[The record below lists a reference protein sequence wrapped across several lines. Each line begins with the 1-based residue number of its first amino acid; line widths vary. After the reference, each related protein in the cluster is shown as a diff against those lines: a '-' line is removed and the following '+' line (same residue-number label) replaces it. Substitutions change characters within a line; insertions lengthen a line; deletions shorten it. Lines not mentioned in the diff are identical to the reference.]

1 MNKNTKK
8 PPKKKKKANPDMWK
22 EGYTDKQIAKFAKEF
37 AKGLK
42 Y

>member
-1 MNKNTKK
+1 MPDDKK
-8 PPKKKKKANPDMWK
+8 KPKKKKKPNPDMWK
-22 EGYTDKQIAKFAKEF
+22 EGRTQKQLEKMAKEF